1 MCFTTT
7 LCVEAAKKGSWF
19 PISLGRPAL
28 LLAARQLDLF
38 RLMKIQSHTYFIWC
52 VFWSWGGEHTF
63 SQRAGPLRLEKKKKK
78 WYRATPLLLRS
89 EMKFPICFTV
99 QHSFKSST
107 FWPLLNHFRGVWN
120 ITCVAAEIIHFLHSF
135 PWLAIVF
142 EKSTKSLILQQ
153 FDRNEIRLFLKSE
166 DALYFRLA
174 KINV

>member
-1 MCFTTT
+1 MCS
-7 LCVEAAKKGSWF
+7 EAGEESIHF
-19 PISLGRPAL
+19 HSGRGHW
-28 LLAARQLDLF
+28 D
-38 RLMKIQSHTYFIWC
+38 WN
-52 VFWSWGGEHTF
+52 
-63 SQRAGPLRLEKKKKK
+63 KKKKK

-153 FDRNEIRLFLKSE
+153 FDRNEIRLFLKWRCFVFSPRQNQCVIL
-166 DALYFRLA
+166 AHLSA
-174 KINV
+174 KIQILETFRFRFFKPNSNSK